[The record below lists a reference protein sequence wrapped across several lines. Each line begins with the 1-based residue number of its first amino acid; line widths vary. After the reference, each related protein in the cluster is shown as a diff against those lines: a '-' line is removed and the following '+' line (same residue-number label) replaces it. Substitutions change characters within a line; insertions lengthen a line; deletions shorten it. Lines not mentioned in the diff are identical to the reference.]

1 MAVRSPAEIAQ
12 VVSNAGEK
20 KASMATS
27 VLVVLGLMAGV
38 FIGFGAQ
45 VSMTVTQDLSTF
57 AGVGV
62 SKFLSGAIFS
72 VGLMMVIICG
82 AELFTGNSLML
93 VSLLDGK
100 IRPGGLLRNWLWV
113 YLANF
118 AGSLILAGLVY
129 ASGLWKLNNLGLGS
143 SAVNIATAKVNL
155 TFGEA
160 FTRGILCNWL
170 VCLAVW
176 AAYAADD
183 VIGKIAAIFF
193 IITSFVASG
202 FEHSIANMY
211 YIPMG
216 LFLKA
221 APGIAGAGTGA
232 MGLTW
237 TAFIFKNLLPVTIG
251 NVIGGAL
258 FVGVAYWFA
267 YLRPGLS
274 GRMTRPVEGQKGTI
288 ES

>member
-1 MAVRSPAEIAQ
+1 MAVRPPTEIAQ
-12 VVSNAGEK
+12 VVSSAGEK
-20 KASMATS
+20 KASMATGG
-27 VLVVLGLMAGV
+27 LIVLGLMAGA

-45 VSMTVTQDLSTF
+45 VSMTVTHDLSAF
-57 AGVGV
+57 GGVGV
-62 SKFLSGAIFS
+62 SKLLGGAIFS
-72 VGLMMVIICG
+72 VGLMMVVLCG

-100 IRPGGLLRNWLWV
+100 IRPGGLLRNWVWV

-118 AGSLILAGLVY
+118 SGSLTLAGLVY
-129 ASGLWKLNNLGLGS
+129 ASGLWKLNDLKLGL
-143 SAVNIATAKVNL
+143 SAVNIATAKIHL

-160 FTRGILCNWL
+160 LARGILCNWL

-183 VIGKIAAIFF
+183 VIGKIGAIFF

-221 APGIAGAGTGA
+221 APGIAGAGVDTS
-232 MGLTW
+232 GLTW
-237 TAFIFKNLLPVTIG
+237 GAFIFKNLIPVTIG
-251 NVIGGAL
+251 NVIGGTL
-258 FVGVAYWFA
+258 FVGGAYWFA
-267 YLRPGLS
+267 YLRPGSSVRVRGIPGAL
-274 GRMTRPVEGQKGTI
+274 
-288 ES
+288 